1 MDLMPAL
8 LEVLKFAIA
17 ALIVYAILKDLLKNY
32 FESKAALPQ
41 PVQQTP
47 ATLPVNDNLLTIR
60 LQAYER
66 MALYCERIAP
76 ENLLMR
82 LRPDGVS
89 VAEYKLALM
98 LNIRQEYE
106 HNVTQQ
112 IYLSPQLWQI
122 IKMAGDDTLNVI
134 AHASEGLDNKA
145 DARQLH
151 DNIISISSQRGGG
164 ASEKALQALKTEVAS
179 FLG

>member
-1 MDLMPAL
+1 MSAL
-8 LEVLKFAIA
+8 LEVLKFAA
-17 ALIVYAILKDLLKNY
+17 AAFIVYVIVKDLLHIY
-32 FESKAALPQ
+32 LESPAAR
-41 PVQQTP
+41 P
-47 ATLPVNDNLLTIR
+47 APASPPMPPSHNDNLLSLR

-66 MALYCERIAP
+66 MALYCERITP

-82 LRPDGVS
+82 IRPDGLN
-89 VAEYKLALM
+89 VAEYKLSLM

-122 IKMAGDDTLNVI
+122 IKLAGDDTLGVL
-134 AHASEGLDNKA
+134 ALAAEDFDTKA
-145 DARQLH
+145 DARLLH
-151 DNIISISSQRGGG
+151 DAIMNIAAQRGGG
-164 ASEKALQALKTEVAS
+164 GAEKALQAIKTEVAG

>member
-1 MDLMPAL
+1 MDFMPAL

-17 ALIVYAILKDLLKNY
+17 ALIVYAILKDLLKTY
-32 FESKAALPQ
+32 VESRPAQPQ
-41 PVQQTP
+41 LLAPTP
-47 ATLPVNDNLLTIR
+47 LPVNDNLLNIR

-66 MALYCERIAP
+66 MALYCERVAP

-82 LRPDGVS
+82 LRPDGVT

-122 IKMAGDDTLNVI
+122 IKLTGEDALNLI
-134 AHASEGLDNKA
+134 AHAGEGIDNKA

-151 DNIISISSQRGGG
+151 DAIFNISAQRGAG
-164 ASEKALQALKTEVAS
+164 ASETALQAIKTEVTS

>member
-17 ALIVYAILKDLLKNY
+17 ALIVYVILKDLLKSY
-32 FESKAALPQ
+32 FESRAALPL
-41 PVQQTP
+41 PVQPTQSP
-47 ATLPVNDNLLTIR
+47 LPVNDNLLTIR

-151 DNIISISSQRGGG
+151 DAIISIAAQRGG
-164 ASEKALQALKTEVAS
+164 ASDKALQAIKTEVAS

>member
-17 ALIVYAILKDLLKNY
+17 ALIVYAIVKDLLRTY
-32 FESKAALPQ
+32 LESRVSQ
-41 PVQQTP
+41 PLAQAHAP
-47 ATLPVNDNLLTIR
+47 LPVNDNLLTIR

-82 LRPDGVS
+82 LRPDGLNI
-89 VAEYKLALM
+89 AEYKLALM

-122 IKMAGDDTLNVI
+122 IKMAGEDTLSVI

-151 DNIISISSQRGGG
+151 DAIISISSQRAG
-164 ASEKALQALKTEVAS
+164 ASEKALQAIKTEVAS